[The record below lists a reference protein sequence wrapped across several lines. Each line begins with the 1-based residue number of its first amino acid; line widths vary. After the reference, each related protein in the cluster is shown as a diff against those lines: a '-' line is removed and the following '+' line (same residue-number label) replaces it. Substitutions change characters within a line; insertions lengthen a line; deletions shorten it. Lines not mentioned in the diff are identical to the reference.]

1 MFKKMKAS
9 ELIIF
14 LIVILLIFI
23 SEYDYL
29 VLNNPTRAI
38 FIGLWPP
45 TIISLLIY
53 INIKSKKQ

>member
-1 MFKKMKAS
+1 MFKKIKTS

-14 LIVILLIFI
+14 LLVIVLIFI

-29 VLNNPTRAI
+29 ILNNPTRAI

-45 TIISLLIY
+45 TIMTLLIY
-53 INIKSKKQ
+53 INIKSKQ

>member
-1 MFKKMKAS
+1 MFKKTKTS

-14 LIVILLIFI
+14 LLVILLIFI

-29 VLNNPTRAI
+29 ILENPMRAI

-45 TIISLLIY
+45 TIMTLLIY
-53 INIKSKKQ
+53 INIKRKQ

>member
-14 LIVILLIFI
+14 LLVILLIFI

-53 INIKSKKQ
+53 INIKSKK